1 VFVDS
6 SVIVAILS
14 DEEDAAKLSSQ
25 IDADVD
31 AITSP
36 FVIVEAGVRLTSK
49 LAVEPEIAESR
60 IRSLLMIGNVRIV
73 DMGDSVATLALG
85 AFKRFGKGRG
95 HPAQLN
101 LGDCLT
107 YASAREH
114 RVGILYKGNDFAQT
128 DMAQ

>member
-14 DEEDAAKLSSQ
+14 DEDDAAKLSSQ
-25 IDADVD
+25 IDADGD
-31 AITSP
+31 TITSP
-36 FVIVEAGVRLTSK
+36 FVIVEAGMRLTSK

-107 YASAREH
+107 YASAKEH

-128 DMAQ
+128 DMA

>member
-14 DEEDAAKLSSQ
+14 DEDDAAKLSSQ

-36 FVIVEAGVRLTSK
+36 FVIVEAGMRLTSK